1 MSGKVI
7 YKDIALGADE
17 TALIQTP
24 TALEPFSSVGWLTLA
39 PNAPA
44 IATCELNG
52 WGLSHEYKNRTSQ
65 TLAFWSV
72 ERSGADCLF
81 ASAPSVVLTFP
92 AQYTSTGLTVRF
104 ATASNDFCRRVHIEW
119 WRGTTRLHSED
130 YENNSSVFVVNRTVE
145 AYDKLVFSFNET
157 NLPGKRCK
165 VEKIIIGVIREF
177 EADELTRVNAIHE
190 VNLIGDTV
198 PINVL
203 DVGLHSKSDIE
214 YIFQRKQPVEA
225 YDNDTLIG
233 TYYIQQGR
241 RTSRDDFSISC
252 QDVVGLLDLITYEGG
267 IWLEDT
273 PLNTVLSQVF
283 GNLVKWDIDPALAGA
298 TIRGAIEP
306 GRTMREALMHIA
318 FAIGA
323 VIDTSGTDRI
333 KIFPV
338 PSDAGAI
345 APRNTYTGGS
355 VETSDKVTEV
365 TVTAYRFF
373 DERPGQNDE
382 FIDIGGVQYRYYTE
396 TKHAY
401 NPNVVASDP
410 ENKVKFIGYYLC
422 NLDNAQKRADEIM
435 AFYHRRNKYVFNH
448 VYSGEELGG
457 KYEIY
462 LPWLHKRAGNIT
474 KMSITLS
481 GLTISAAE
489 MLFED

>member
-17 TALIQTP
+17 NAVVQTP
-24 TALEPFSSVGWLTLA
+24 ISLEPFSDVSLLTVA
-39 PNAPA
+39 PNAPT

-52 WGLSHEYKNRTSQ
+52 WGLSHDYINRTNQ
-65 TLAFWSV
+65 MLAFWSV
-72 ERSGADCLF
+72 ARSRADCLF
-81 ASAPSVVLTFP
+81 TVSPSVVLTFSNL
-92 AQYTSTGLTVRF
+92 YTSTGLTVRF
-104 ATASNDFCRRVHIEW
+104 APGSNDYCRKTHVEW
-119 WRGTTRLHSED
+119 WRGETLLNSKD
-130 YENNSSVFVVNRTVE
+130 YEADSGTLVINETVE
-145 AYDKLVFSFNET
+145 AFDKLVFSFQET

-165 VEKIIIGVIREF
+165 IEKIIIGVIREF
-177 EADELTRVNAIHE
+177 EANELTRVNAIHE
-190 VNLIGDTV
+190 VNLLGDTV

-203 DVGLHSKSDIE
+203 DVGLHSENDID

-225 YDNDTLIG
+225 YDNDKLIG

-241 RTSRDDFSISC
+241 RTSKNDFSISC
-252 QDVVGLLDLITYEGG
+252 QDVIGLLDLITYEGG
-267 IWLEDT
+267 IWLKDT
-273 PLNTVLSQVF
+273 PLEVVLSEVF
-283 GNLVKWDIDPALAGA
+283 GNLVKWDIDPALASSAIKGF
-298 TIRGAIEP
+298 IEP
-306 GRTMREALMHIA
+306 GRTMREALMQIA
-318 FAIGA
+318 FSIGA
-323 VIDTSGTDRI
+323 VVDTSGTDRI

-338 PSDAGAI
+338 PSEAGEI
-345 APRNTYTGGS
+345 SPQKTYTGGS

-373 DERPGQNDE
+373 DERPGENEE
-382 FIDIGGVQYRYYTE
+382 FVELNGVQYRYYTE

-410 ENKVKFIGYYLC
+410 ENKIKFIGYYLC

-435 AFYHRRNKYVFNH
+435 AFYHRRNKYVFSH
-448 VYSGEELGG
+448 VYEGEELGG

-462 LPWLHKRAGNIT
+462 LPWYRKRSGNIT
-474 KMSITLS
+474 KMSISLS